1 MDIVKL
7 TRELGKAI
15 QLDERY
21 LAFME
26 AKKANE
32 ADTELNALIGKLNLV
47 QMNYQN
53 EYSSEEPDAKKL
65 DSYDAEFKD
74 IYGSIML
81 NENMKRYE
89 EKKQDVDDMMNYL
102 IQILSLCVNG
112 EDPDTCE
119 PAPAEG
125 DCTGNC
131 ASCGGCG

>member
-1 MDIVKL
+1 MDVIEI

-21 LAFME
+21 IAFAE

-32 ADTELNALIGKLNLV
+32 ADTELNALIGKLNLI

-53 EYSSEEPDAKKL
+53 ETEKDEPDSAKL
-65 DSYDAEFKD
+65 EQMDAEFRD
-74 IYGSIML
+74 IYGSVML
-81 NENMKRYE
+81 NPNMQKYE
-89 EKKQDVDDMMNYL
+89 EAKQNVDDMMNYV
-102 IQILSLCVNG
+102 INILSLCVNG
-112 EDPDTCE
+112 EDPATCE

-131 ASCGGCG
+131 STCGGCG